1 MIRTILLSLLMVVGL
16 AGVALAQGNYTVRA
30 GDSISIE
37 VLEDPSLNRSAL
49 VLPDGRFSFPFA
61 GSIQAG
67 GRTTS
72 QIARAITSGIE
83 SNFANTPTVFV
94 SVANLAVDTELVAV
108 PNGIDVYLI
117 GEVNSPGIQQVER
130 GTTLLQFL
138 AASGG
143 FTRFAATKRVQL
155 RRLNSKTG
163 ASQLYNFNFKAL
175 TMGEAL
181 TQDIRLV
188 DGDVVIVPE
197 RRLFE

>member
-1 MIRTILLSLLMVVGL
+1 MVFGL
-16 AGVALAQGNYTVRA
+16 AGSLLAQGNYTVRS
-30 GDSISIE
+30 GDQISIE
-37 VLEDPSLNRSAL
+37 VLEDPSLNRTAL

-61 GSIQAG
+61 GSIQAN
-67 GRTTS
+67 GRTTA

-94 SVANLAVDTELVAV
+94 SVANLAVDNEALAV
-108 PNGIDVYLI
+108 PDGIDVYLI
-117 GEVNSPGIQQVER
+117 GEVSSPGIKQVER

-155 RRLNSKTG
+155 RRLNPKTG
-163 ASQLYNFNFKAL
+163 ASQLYKFDFKAL

>member
-1 MIRTILLSLLMVVGL
+1 MVLGL
-16 AGVALAQGNYTVRA
+16 AAIASAQGNYTVRA
-30 GDSISIE
+30 GDQISIE
-37 VLEDPSLNRSAL
+37 VLEDPSLNRVAL

-94 SVANLAVDTELVAV
+94 SVANLAVDTEREVV
-108 PNGIDVYLI
+108 SNGIDVYLI
-117 GEVNSPGIQQVER
+117 GEVNSPGLVQVER

-155 RRLNSKTG
+155 RRLNPKTG

>member
-1 MIRTILLSLLMVVGL
+1 MLRTIMLSLMAVL
-16 AGVALAQGNYTVRA
+16 AMALNASAQGNYTIRA

-61 GSIQAG
+61 GSIQAA

-72 QIARAITSGIE
+72 QVARAITSGIE

-94 SVANLAVDTELVAV
+94 SVANLAVDIEQLPVT
-108 PNGIDVYLI
+108 NGIDVYLI
-117 GEVNSPGIQQVER
+117 GEVNSPGITQVER

-138 AASGG
+138 AATGG

-155 RRLNSKTG
+155 RRINPKTG
-163 ASQLYNFNFKAL
+163 ASQLYKFDFKAL
-175 TMGEAL
+175 TRGEAL
-181 TQDIRLV
+181 TQDIRLM